1 MDAPVAGDQVVD
13 EDEHLELGQL
23 VPGARVHAVPKRQ
36 ERARTRRH
44 LHNTQRPVSHVVV
57 VPQQLTAVRPMLLY
71 VTYLESRRVELVWIL
86 EVVRAVVDVPEERH
100 HLPPLGDKEPYTA

>member
-44 LHNTQRPVSHVVV
+44 LHNTQRPVSRVVV
-57 VPQQLTAVRPMLLY
+57 RPTATNGSEDGMETGRPMLLY
-71 VTYLESRRVELVWIL
+71 VTF
-86 EVVRAVVDVPEERH
+86 VP
-100 HLPPLGDKEPYTA
+100 GI

>member
-1 MDAPVAGDQVVD
+1 MRTSISSLASSFPGHACTPCPNGRNV
-13 EDEHLELGQL
+13 LGR
-23 VPGARVHAVPKRQ
+23 GATCIIRNVLSV
-36 ERARTRRH
+36 T
-44 LHNTQRPVSHVVV
+44 SY

-100 HLPPLGDKEPYTA
+100 HLPPLGDKEPYTYAKEGDRYME

>member
-44 LHNTQRPVSHVVV
+44 L
-57 VPQQLTAVRPMLLY
+57 
-71 VTYLESRRVELVWIL
+71 ESRRVELVWIL

-100 HLPPLGDKEPYTA
+100 HLPPLGDKEPFVLHVGHGLPERERDDARHP